1 MSTINLGIFI
11 FMKPFFKSRSKA
23 MSYLKKH
30 VEFNAFIHA
39 LGGIGFGI
47 LLANLLAGV
56 QTFLIILGV
65 IFCALSLLGH
75 FYSFVQS

>member
-1 MSTINLGIFI
+1 
-11 FMKPFFKSRSKA
+11 MKSFLKNRKKA
-23 MSYLKKH
+23 ISYLKKH

-47 LLANLLAGV
+47 LLANLLSGI
-56 QTFLIILGV
+56 QTMLIILGV

-75 FYSFVQS
+75 LYSFMQSE